1 MRIIPKNKIDRTL
14 INTLSK
20 LASQEKKVKAFKSRV
35 RVKGKL
41 IKKGKTKKGSIKLI
55 VQKAD
60 DKYNFVVTKTHKEN
74 FTLAERLEE
83 GSFVSVVGISK
94 FRAII
99 CTQLKQLDKMD
110 ESRQTTLSFL
120 DSKKGQGGAYYFIY

>member
-41 IKKGKTKKGSIKLI
+41 IKKGKTKKGNIKLI
-55 VQKAD
+55 VQKDD
-60 DKYNFVVTKTHKEN
+60 DKYNFIVIKTHKEN
-74 FTLAERLEE
+74 FTLAEQLKV

-99 CTQLKQLDKMD
+99 CTQLKQLHKMD
-110 ESRQTTLSFL
+110 ESRQTILPFT
-120 DSKKGQGGAYYFIY
+120 